1 MYDKN
6 MDTRVDKSSK
16 KIEKMFDDISP
27 IYDMMN
33 NLISLNTHKIIKKSA
48 LKRLKIKNN
57 AKILDLCCGSGDLA
71 FLIQEMYP
79 DCEIIGVDF
88 STKMLEIAQEKNI
101 KEKIK
106 FINANAQNLP
116 FEDNSFD
123 YIVSSFGL
131 RNVHHI
137 DKVIFE
143 IKRILKEKGQF
154 LHIDFGEKNFF
165 NKIFDLIVSIF
176 GKIFY
181 KYSEH
186 YDYLIKSKKEF
197 YLPQNLINKFN
208 ESNLKLKTR
217 KDYVFSVI
225 SSQVFEK

>member
-88 STKMLEIAQEKNI
+88 SSKMLEIAQEKNI
-101 KEKIK
+101 K
-106 FINANAQNLP
+106 
-116 FEDNSFD
+116 
-123 YIVSSFGL
+123 
-131 RNVHHI
+131 
-137 DKVIFE
+137 
-143 IKRILKEKGQF
+143 
-154 LHIDFGEKNFF
+154 
-165 NKIFDLIVSIF
+165 
-176 GKIFY
+176 
-181 KYSEH
+181 
-186 YDYLIKSKKEF
+186 
-197 YLPQNLINKFN
+197 
-208 ESNLKLKTR
+208 
-217 KDYVFSVI
+217 
-225 SSQVFEK
+225 